1 MNLYHLRYFAT
12 LAHLEH
18 YTKAAEILSITQPS
32 LSHAI
37 ASLEKELGV
46 KLFEKEGRNVV
57 LTKCGQ
63 AFLIDVEQALDMID
77 SSVNK
82 LQMTGR
88 GEGRIDIVELRTLS
102 STVVPGFVK
111 GFLDSTPDKKIDFYF
126 HSSTG
131 LTSDMIQGLKDR
143 KYDIAFC
150 SMMDN
155 EPLIEF
161 IPVAKQELVLIVPKG
176 HPLEKRSSIDLKD
189 TLSYPHIA
197 FSKRSGLRYVIDKLF
212 HKCGGYPQIAYYIEE
227 DQGVAGLVGA
237 GFGIAVVPKM
247 PVLSYMPVS
256 IIEIEKP
263 SWERLF
269 YMATLKNSLSGTCH
283 HGFQKVCNRT
293 CGSLKNNR
301 EERFLTIFPLCYF
314 YIILQN

>member
-1 MNLYHLRYFAT
+1 MNLYPLRYFAT

-37 ASLEKELGV
+37 SSLEKELGV
-46 KLFEKEGRNVV
+46 KLFEKDGRNVV

-63 AFLIDVEQALDMID
+63 AFLVDVEQALNMLD

-82 LQMTGR
+82 LQMTGF
-88 GEGRIDIVELRTLS
+88 GEGRIDIAELRVLC
-102 STVVPGFVK
+102 STVVPNFVK
-111 GFLDSTPDKKIDFYF
+111 GFLDSSSNKKIDFHF

-131 LTSDMIQGLKDR
+131 LTFDMIQGLKER

-150 SMMDN
+150 SKMDN

-161 IPVAKQELVLIVPKG
+161 TPVAKQELVLIVPKG
-176 HPLEKRSSIDLKD
+176 HPLEDRTSIDLKD
-189 TLSYPHIA
+189 SLAYPHIV
-197 FSKRSGLRYVIDKLF
+197 FSKRSGLRQVIDKLF
-212 HKCGGYPQIAYYIEE
+212 EKCGGYPEIAYSMEE

-247 PVLSYMPVS
+247 PILSYMPVS
-256 IIEIEKP
+256 IIEIATP

-269 YMATLKNSLSGTCH
+269 YMATLKNVYQAPVVMNFKKYVTEH
-283 HGFQKVCNRT
+283 AEV
-293 CGSLKNNR
+293 
-301 EERFLTIFPLCYF
+301 
-314 YIILQN
+314 

>member
-37 ASLEKELGV
+37 SSLEKELGV
-46 KLFEKEGRNVV
+46 KLFEKDGRNVV

-63 AFLIDVEQALDMID
+63 AFLIDVEQALDMLD

-82 LQMTGR
+82 LQMTGL
-88 GEGRIDIVELRTLS
+88 GEGRIDIAELRVLS
-102 STVVPGFVK
+102 STVVPNFVK
-111 GFLDSTPDKKIDFYF
+111 GFLDSTPNKKIDFYF

-131 LTSDMIQGLKDR
+131 LTSDMIQGLKER

-150 SMMDN
+150 SKMDN

-161 IPVAKQELVLIVPKG
+161 TPVAKQELVLIVPKG
-176 HPLEKRSSIDLKD
+176 HPLESRTSIDLKD
-189 TLSYPHIA
+189 TLAYPHIV
-197 FSKRSGLRYVIDKLF
+197 FSKRSGLRQVIDKLF
-212 HKCGGYPQIAYYIEE
+212 KKCGGYPEIAYSMEE

-247 PVLSYMPVS
+247 PILSYMPVS
-256 IIEIEKP
+256 IIEIATP

-269 YMATLKNSLSGTCH
+269 YMATLKNVYQAPVVMNFKKYVIEH
-283 HGFQKVCNRT
+283 AEV
-293 CGSLKNNR
+293 
-301 EERFLTIFPLCYF
+301 
-314 YIILQN
+314 

>member
-111 GFLDSTPDKKIDFYF
+111 GFLDSMPDKKIDFYF

-176 HPLEKRSSIDLKD
+176 HPLEERSSIDLKD

-197 FSKRSGLRYVIDKLF
+197 FSQRSGLRHVIDKLF
-212 HKCGGYPQIAYYIEE
+212 HKCGGYPQIAYSMEE
-227 DQGVAGLVGA
+227 DQALQ
-237 GFGIAVVPKM
+237 
-247 PVLSYMPVS
+247 VLSVQVLVLQ
-256 IIEIEKP
+256 
-263 SWERLF
+263 LF
-269 YMATLKNSLSGTCH
+269 QRCPFFLICRYLLS
-283 HGFQKVCNRT
+283 K
-293 CGSLKNNR
+293 
-301 EERFLTIFPLCYF
+301 
-314 YIILQN
+314 

>member
-1 MNLYHLRYFAT
+1 MNLSHLRYFAT

-37 ASLEKELGV
+37 SSLEKELGV
-46 KLFEKEGRNVV
+46 KLFEKDGRNVV

-63 AFLIDVEQALDMID
+63 TFLVDVEQALNMLD

-82 LQMTGR
+82 LQMTGS
-88 GEGRIDIVELRTLS
+88 GEGRIDIAELRVLS
-102 STVVPGFVK
+102 STVVPNFVK
-111 GFLDSTPDKKIDFYF
+111 GFLDSSSNKKIDFHF

-131 LTSDMIQGLKDR
+131 LTSDMIQGLKER

-150 SMMDN
+150 SKMDN

-161 IPVAKQELVLIVPKG
+161 TPVAKQEFVLIVPKE
-176 HPLEKRSSIDLKD
+176 HPLEGKTSIDLKES
-189 TLSYPHIA
+189 LAYPHII
-197 FSKRSGLRYVIDKLF
+197 FSKRSGLRQVIDKLF
-212 HKCGGYPQIAYYIEE
+212 EKCGGYPEIAYSMEE

-247 PVLSYMPVS
+247 PILSYMPVS
-256 IIEIEKP
+256 IIEIATP

-269 YMATLKNSLSGTCH
+269 YMATLKNVYQAPVVMNFKKYVTEH
-283 HGFQKVCNRT
+283 AKV
-293 CGSLKNNR
+293 
-301 EERFLTIFPLCYF
+301 
-314 YIILQN
+314 

>member
-37 ASLEKELGV
+37 SSLEKELGV
-46 KLFEKEGRNVV
+46 KLFEKDGRNVV

-63 AFLIDVEQALDMID
+63 AFLVDVEQALNMLD

-82 LQMTGR
+82 LQMTGS
-88 GEGRIDIVELRTLS
+88 GEGRIDIAELRVLS
-102 STVVPGFVK
+102 STVVPNFE
-111 GFLDSTPDKKIDFYF
+111 
-126 HSSTG
+126 
-131 LTSDMIQGLKDR
+131 R

-150 SMMDN
+150 SKMDN

-161 IPVAKQELVLIVPKG
+161 TPVAKQELVLIVPKE
-176 HPLEKRSSIDLKD
+176 HPLEGKTSIDLKES
-189 TLSYPHIA
+189 LAYPHIV
-197 FSKRSGLRYVIDKLF
+197 FSKRSGLRQVIDKLF
-212 HKCGGYPQIAYYIEE
+212 EKCGGYPEIAYSMEE

-247 PVLSYMPVS
+247 PILSYMPVS
-256 IIEIEKP
+256 IIEIATP

-269 YMATLKNSLSGTCH
+269 YMATLKNVYQAPVVMNFKKYVTEH
-283 HGFQKVCNRT
+283 AKV
-293 CGSLKNNR
+293 
-301 EERFLTIFPLCYF
+301 
-314 YIILQN
+314 

>member
-18 YTKAAEILSITQPS
+18 YTKAADILSITQPS

-37 ASLEKELGV
+37 SSLEKELGV
-46 KLFEKEGRNVV
+46 KLFEKDGRNVV

-63 AFLIDVEQALDMID
+63 AFLVDVEQALNMLD

-82 LQMTGR
+82 LQMTGS
-88 GEGRIDIVELRTLS
+88 GEGRIDIAELRVLN
-102 STVVPGFVK
+102 STVVPNFVK
-111 GFLDSTPDKKIDFYF
+111 GFLDSSSNKKIDFHF

-131 LTSDMIQGLKDR
+131 LTSDMIQGLKER

-150 SMMDN
+150 SKMDN

-161 IPVAKQELVLIVPKG
+161 TPVAKQELVLIVPKE
-176 HPLEKRSSIDLKD
+176 HPLEGKTSIDLKES
-189 TLSYPHIA
+189 LAYPHII
-197 FSKRSGLRYVIDKLF
+197 FSKRSGLRQVIDKLF
-212 HKCGGYPQIAYYIEE
+212 EKCGGYPEIAYSMEE

-247 PVLSYMPVS
+247 PILSYMPVS
-256 IIEIEKP
+256 IIEIATP

-269 YMATLKNSLSGTCH
+269 YMATLKNVYQAPVVMNFKKYVTEH
-283 HGFQKVCNRT
+283 AKV
-293 CGSLKNNR
+293 
-301 EERFLTIFPLCYF
+301 
-314 YIILQN
+314 

>member
-18 YTKAAEILSITQPS
+18 YTKAAEILAITQPS

-46 KLFEKEGRNVV
+46 KLFEKEGRNVA

-88 GEGRIDIVELRTLS
+88 GEGRIDIVELRALS
-102 STVVPGFVK
+102 STVVPNFVK

-150 SMMDN
+150 SIMDN

-161 IPVAKQELVLIVPKG
+161 TPVAKQELVLIVPKG
-176 HPLEKRSSIDLKD
+176 HPLEGRSSIDLKD
-189 TLSYPHIA
+189 TLAYPHIA
-197 FSKRSGLRYVIDKLF
+197 FSKRSGLRHVIDKLF
-212 HKCGGYPQIAYYIEE
+212 KKCRRLSANCLLYGRRPGSCRSCRCRLRYRSCSKDAGSFLYACIHYRNRKAFLGKTLLYGYFKEC
-227 DQGVAGLVGA
+227 
-237 GFGIAVVPKM
+237 
-247 PVLSYMPVS
+247 
-256 IIEIEKP
+256 
-263 SWERLF
+263 
-269 YMATLKNSLSGTCH
+269 LSGACY
-283 HGFQKVCNRT
+283 HGF
-293 CGSLKNNR
+293 
-301 EERFLTIFPLCYF
+301 
-314 YIILQN
+314 

>member
-37 ASLEKELGV
+37 SSLEKELGV
-46 KLFEKEGRNVV
+46 KLFEKDGRNVV

-63 AFLIDVEQALDMID
+63 AFLVDVDQALAMHD
-77 SSVNK
+77 SRVNK
-82 LQMTGR
+82 LQMTGLW
-88 GEGRIDIVELRTLS
+88 EGRIDIAELRVLS
-102 STVVPGFVK
+102 STVVPNFVK
-111 GFLDSTPDKKIDFYF
+111 GFLDSSSNKKIDFYF

-131 LTSDMIQGLKDR
+131 LTSDMIQGLKER

-150 SMMDN
+150 SKMDN

-161 IPVAKQELVLIVPKG
+161 TPVAKQELVLIVPKE
-176 HPLEKRSSIDLKD
+176 HPLESKTSIDLKES
-189 TLSYPHIA
+189 LAYPHIV
-197 FSKRSGLRYVIDKLF
+197 FSKRSGLRQVIDKLF
-212 HKCGGYPQIAYYIEE
+212 EKCGGYPEIAYSMEE

-247 PVLSYMPVS
+247 PILSYMPVS
-256 IIEIEKP
+256 IIEIATP

-269 YMATLKNSLSGTCH
+269 YMATLKNVYQAPVVMNFKKYVTEH
-283 HGFQKVCNRT
+283 AEV
-293 CGSLKNNR
+293 
-301 EERFLTIFPLCYF
+301 
-314 YIILQN
+314 

>member
-18 YTKAAEILSITQPS
+18 YTKAAEILAITQPS

-46 KLFEKEGRNVV
+46 KLFEKEGRNVA

-63 AFLIDVEQALDMID
+63 AFLIDVEQA
-77 SSVNK
+77 
-82 LQMTGR
+82 
-88 GEGRIDIVELRTLS
+88 
-102 STVVPGFVK
+102 
-111 GFLDSTPDKKIDFYF
+111 LDSTPDKKIDFYF

-161 IPVAKQELVLIVPKG
+161 TPVAKQELVLIVPKG
-176 HPLEKRSSIDLKD
+176 HPLEGRSSIDLKD
-189 TLSYPHIA
+189 TLAYPHIA
-197 FSKRSGLRYVIDKLF
+197 FSKRSGLRHVIDKLF
-212 HKCGGYPQIAYYIEE
+212 KKCGGYPQIAYSMEE

-269 YMATLKNSLSGTCH
+269 YMATLKNVYQAPVIMDFKKYVTEHADL
-283 HGFQKVCNRT
+283 
-293 CGSLKNNR
+293 
-301 EERFLTIFPLCYF
+301 
-314 YIILQN
+314 

>member
-37 ASLEKELGV
+37 SSLEKELGV
-46 KLFEKEGRNVV
+46 KLFEKDGRNVV

-63 AFLIDVEQALDMID
+63 AFLVDVEQALDMLD

-82 LQMTGR
+82 LQMTGL
-88 GEGRIDIVELRTLS
+88 GEGVLS
-102 STVVPGFVK
+102 STVVPNFVK
-111 GFLDSTPDKKIDFYF
+111 GFLDSSSNKKIDFYF

-131 LTSDMIQGLKDR
+131 LTSDMIQGLKER

-150 SMMDN
+150 SKMDN

-161 IPVAKQELVLIVPKG
+161 TPVAKQELVLIVPKE
-176 HPLEKRSSIDLKD
+176 HPLESKTSIDLKES
-189 TLSYPHIA
+189 LAYPHIV
-197 FSKRSGLRYVIDKLF
+197 FSKRSGLRQVIDKLF
-212 HKCGGYPQIAYYIEE
+212 EKCGGYPEIAYSMEE

-247 PVLSYMPVS
+247 PILSYMPVS
-256 IIEIEKP
+256 IIEIATP

-269 YMATLKNSLSGTCH
+269 YMATLKNVYQAPVVMNFKKYVTEH
-283 HGFQKVCNRT
+283 AEV
-293 CGSLKNNR
+293 
-301 EERFLTIFPLCYF
+301 
-314 YIILQN
+314 

>member
-37 ASLEKELGV
+37 SSLEKELGV
-46 KLFEKEGRNVV
+46 KLFEKDGRNVV

-63 AFLIDVEQALDMID
+63 AFLVDVEQALDMLD

-82 LQMTGR
+82 LQMTGL
-88 GEGRIDIVELRTLS
+88 GEGRIDIAELRVLS
-102 STVVPGFVK
+102 STVVPNFVK
-111 GFLDSTPDKKIDFYF
+111 GFLDSSSNKKIDFYF

-131 LTSDMIQGLKDR
+131 LTSDMIQGLKER

-150 SMMDN
+150 SKMDN

-161 IPVAKQELVLIVPKG
+161 TPVAKQELVLIVPKE
-176 HPLEKRSSIDLKD
+176 HP
-189 TLSYPHIA
+189 YPHIV
-197 FSKRSGLRYVIDKLF
+197 FSKRSGLRQVIDKLF
-212 HKCGGYPQIAYYIEE
+212 EKCGGYPEIAYSMEE

-247 PVLSYMPVS
+247 PILSYMPVS
-256 IIEIEKP
+256 IIEIATP

-269 YMATLKNSLSGTCH
+269 YMATLKNVYQAPVVMNFKKYVTEH
-283 HGFQKVCNRT
+283 AEV
-293 CGSLKNNR
+293 
-301 EERFLTIFPLCYF
+301 
-314 YIILQN
+314 